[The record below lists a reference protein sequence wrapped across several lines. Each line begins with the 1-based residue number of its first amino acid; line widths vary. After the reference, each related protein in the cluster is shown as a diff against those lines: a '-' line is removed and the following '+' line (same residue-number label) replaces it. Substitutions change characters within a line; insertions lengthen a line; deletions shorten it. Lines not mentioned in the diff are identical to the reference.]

1 MSMDNRNAP
10 RAPLDIYV
18 NQYIRGTPVMARSRD
33 ISVEGIYLTRVIAPA
48 DCESRIGIQWLLPGE
63 REVIYAEGIAVREG
77 QGGQG
82 ILFTRLKARHRQRI
96 AAYVERQLALLGT
109 R

>member
-48 DCESRIGIQWLLPGE
+48 DCESRIGIQWRLPGE
-63 REVIYAEGIAVREG
+63 REVIYAEGIAVRDLNSTPVHRVTITLLPKSHPSVEG
-77 QGGQG
+77 
-82 ILFTRLKARHRQRI
+82 
-96 AAYVERQLALLGT
+96 EP
-109 R
+109 